1 MMMRMIFLPLLLGV
15 MTLKSLEVSSSPL
28 SRSSIVGGEDAGDG
42 LWPWQV
48 FLLVKK
54 TNGSLSQCG
63 GSLISKHWVLTAAHC
78 FKGYIDIK
86 SSHVYLGAYELD
98 LPSSHQVNRNMADLV
113 IHSKYTIT
121 RKGYDIALV
130 KLDRPVPLSRF
141 IQTVPLAEP
150 SDLFT
155 SRSDCW
161 VTGWGRV
168 QQNSKLPFPHTLQR
182 VKIPIHDP
190 ESCKNVYP
198 NMKTS
203 MICCGGQY
211 KSTCKGD
218 SGGALVCKKGN
229 RWVQAGIVSYGKG
242 CELPIPP
249 KIFTRVTSYRP
260 WIKTHSGVS
269 VSE

>member
-1 MMMRMIFLPLLLGV
+1 MKMVFLLRLFGV
-15 MTLKSLEVSSSPL
+15 MILSSFEVSSSPL
-28 SRSSIVGGEDAGDG
+28 SRSSIVGGEDAGEG
-42 LWPWQV
+42 IWPWQV
-48 FLLVKK
+48 FLKMK
-54 TNGSLSQCG
+54 NTDGRNGSCG
-63 GSLISKHWVLTAAHC
+63 GSLISDVWVLTAAHC
-78 FKGYIDIK
+78 LDSLFYPT
-86 SSHVYLGAYELD
+86 SSVVYLGAYQLD
-98 LPSSHQVNRNMADLV
+98 KAGSHQVNRTIADVV
-113 IHSKYTIT
+113 IHSKYTIPT
-121 RKGYDIALV
+121 KGYDIALV

-168 QQNSKLPFPHTLQR
+168 QQNSRLPFPRTLQK

-242 CELPIPP
+242 CETPIPP
-249 KIFTRVTSYRP
+249 KIFTRVSSYRS
-260 WIKTHSGVS
+260 WIKIHSQ
-269 VSE
+269 

>member
-1 MMMRMIFLPLLLGV
+1 
-15 MTLKSLEVSSSPL
+15 VSSSPL

-86 SSHVYLGAYELD
+86 SSHVYLGAYKLD
-98 LPSSHQVNRNMADLV
+98 LPSSHQVNRNIADVV

-168 QQNSKLPFPHTLQR
+168 QQN
-182 VKIPIHDP
+182 
-190 ESCKNVYP
+190 
-198 NMKTS
+198 
-203 MICCGGQY
+203 ICLSLSNHSAGQY
-211 KSTCKGD
+211 SLSPITVQSVWNQSQSELESSPLCLSVSLSLQGD

-260 WIKTHSGVS
+260 WIKTHSGV
-269 VSE
+269 